1 MGKTSD
7 QRSAFDGRRRLTL
20 LGMCNQCGEIFR
32 FSVFAFGDVVCSLQ
46 SAGSGD
52 VDTVFVRSVGTRR
65 NDAVTGKQDRSV
77 ETFKLFFLFP
87 PGISVVSCQMLVF
100 FQLGLIMCGE
110 HFTVSVNVYTCS
122 FGLFQQF
129 FEVFQIMAA
138 DKDTGIIADT

>member
-100 FQLGLIMCGE
+100 FQLGGNNVRGAFHCECKCLYL
-110 HFTVSVNVYTCS
+110 FLRSVPAILR
-122 FGLFQQF
+122 GLSGH
-129 FEVFQIMAA
+129 
-138 DKDTGIIADT
+138 DR